1 MSPEERALFI
11 FAESVRMVRTMY
23 VTETRPQSITRQ
35 LRNDLDCTYR
45 ILDDFLTAC
54 LGRAQQESSG
64 KAQP

>member
-23 VTETRPQSITRQ
+23 VAEARPLSITRQ

-45 ILDDFLTAC
+45 ILDDFLSVC
-54 LGRAQQESSG
+54 LNRAQQESSG
-64 KAQP
+64 KEQP